1 MNPADASVPMLDRL
15 ALVPATASD
24 FEELLALRIR
34 AMRPSLERLGRYD
47 PERAR
52 ERFAHGF
59 APEHTHHIERDGQ
72 RIGFVALKPHE
83 GGLLLDHLYIDPP
96 HQGQGVGAWVM
107 SWVHDQADRAGLP
120 VEVGALKGSDS
131 NRFYLRHGFV
141 QTRVGE
147 WDNYYV
153 RSHQR
158 LDKQNPET

>member
-1 MNPADASVPMLDRL
+1 MTSAPPSTTPRARL
-15 ALVPATASD
+15 TLAPVAAAD
-24 FEELLALRIR
+24 FEFLLALRLR

-47 PERAR
+47 PTRAR
-52 ERFAHGF
+52 ERFAQSF
-59 APEHTHHIERDGQ
+59 VPAHTHHIERDGQ
-72 RIGFVALKPHE
+72 RISFVALRPHE

-131 NRFYLRHGFV
+131 NRFYQRRGFV
-141 QTRVGE
+141 PARAGE

-158 LDKQNPET
+158 LNKQNPRT